1 MQFIY
6 INLLKVYNTIMP
18 KSDTLAIFGGTPVID
33 FLFEKFLTID
43 QTDVAE
49 VNRVVKSGLLS
60 QFVGDAGDYF
70 LGGPE
75 VRTFEEQFA
84 KKFETSFAVSVN
96 SWTSGLWVAIG
107 ALELEPGTEV
117 ITSAWT
123 MAATATT
130 LLHWN
135 VVPVF
140 ADIDNKTFNL
150 SPIDV
155 ESKVTSRTRAIVC
168 PDIFG
173 QSANIEALLD
183 ICKRYNLS
191 LISDTAQSPFAT
203 RNGYFAGTAS
213 HIGGFSFNYHK
224 HIHTGE
230 GGMIVTN
237 DSNLAK
243 RMQLLRN
250 HGEVVLSKDPNISQF
265 FGIMGM
271 NMRLG
276 EIEAAIGKNQL
287 LKLDSA
293 VRSRQ
298 KAAARFAKGLKDLHG
313 LIVPYVEPNN
323 THVYYVFG
331 IKIDENILG
340 VNRSQLVSALKA
352 EGVSD
357 LTIGYQNLHK
367 LPLFREQLTYRN
379 NPIPYSLLPKKR
391 ATELRNQKLPVA
403 ELLHNNTFF
412 GINWCSRNL
421 SDYEVDKLIEAFH
434 KVWRNLHLLKNLNL

>member
-6 INLLKVYNTIMP
+6 TDLSKVYSTAMAKLN
-18 KSDTLAIFGGTPVID
+18 DLALFGGTPVIQIP
-33 FLFEKFLTID
+33 FERYSTID
-43 QTDVAE
+43 ESDENEAL
-49 VNRVVKSGLLS
+49 RVIKSGALS
-60 QFVGDAGDYF
+60 RFIGDAGDYF

-75 VRTFEEQFA
+75 VQGFEEQFA
-84 KKFETSFAVSVN
+84 KKFKVDFAVSVN
-96 SWTSGLWVAIG
+96 SWTSGLWVALG
-107 ALELEPGTEV
+107 ALELEPGSEV

-140 ADIDNKTFNL
+140 ADINDRTFNL
-150 SPIDV
+150 DPADV
-155 ESKVTSRTRAIVC
+155 ESKVNSRTRAIVC

-183 ICKRYNLS
+183 ICSKYDLF
-191 LISDTAQSPFAT
+191 LISDSAQAPFAT

-230 GGMIVTN
+230 GGMLV
-237 DSNLAK
+237 SNNSYLVD

-250 HGEVVLSKDPNISQF
+250 HGEVAVSKRLNSKP

-287 LKLDSA
+287 LKLDLA
-293 VRSRQ
+293 VHSRQ
-298 KAAARFAKGLKDLHG
+298 YAAERFTKGLQG
-313 LIVPYVEPNN
+313 LLGLVLPHIESNN
-323 THVYYVFG
+323 THVYYIFG
-331 IKIDENILG
+331 LLIEQKVLR
-340 VNRSQLVSALKA
+340 VNRSQIISALKA

-357 LTIGYQNLHK
+357 IITGYQSLHK
-367 LPLFREQLTYRN
+367 LPLFREQLTYRD
-379 NPIPYSLLPKKR
+379 NPIPYSLLSKKR
-391 ATELRNQKLPVA
+391 AAELRNLYLPNT
-403 ELLHNNTFF
+403 ELLYDNTFF
-412 GINWCSRNL
+412 GINWCARNL
-421 SDYEVDKLIEAFH
+421 SDQEVDKLIEAFN
-434 KVWRNLHLLKNLNL
+434 KVWKNLHLLEKTEI